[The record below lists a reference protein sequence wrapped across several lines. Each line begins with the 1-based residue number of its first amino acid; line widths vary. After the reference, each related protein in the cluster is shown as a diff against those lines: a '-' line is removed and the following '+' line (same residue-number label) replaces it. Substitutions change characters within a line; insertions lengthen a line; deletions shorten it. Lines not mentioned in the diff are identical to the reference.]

1 MLFDCLAR
9 MERSAEFVYNYE
21 PEESSTYAAYST
33 SIALNKNTTQ
43 GQFMV
48 HTKKRIKCKK
58 KRNV

>member
-48 HTKKRIKCKK
+48 HTKKKNKM
-58 KRNV
+58 